1 MESELRTSGYH
12 FPDRSVLRNRCCNR
26 PPSSVRHHT
35 CQLDIEIGWSSASR
49 TASWLQLGF
58 SFSVFVFCVYLWF
71 WFSPEA
77 LNWLL
82 IRGLLGCFVICN
94 AESDIASS
102 GYHCWTLW
110 HMQGIIR
117 RVVLACIWTGSVE
130 LLILFFMPWTCLF
143 MRGSLL
149 GEDCEGRTL
158 SRESTLER

>member
-1 MESELRTSGYH
+1 MSIGYRVLPSEVNVQYVWNKLKGVQ
-12 FPDRSVLRNRCCNR
+12 FPFLYKGHRN
-26 PPSSVRHHT
+26 
-35 CQLDIEIGWSSASR
+35 EITEPVGGR
-49 TASWLQLGF
+49 
-58 SFSVFVFCVYLWF
+58 
-71 WFSPEA
+71 FSPEA